1 MSKIEEPYSQPNRG
15 RELIDEARFNWGFVP
30 KQTQRLAQV
39 VDALDGYGALIKKF
53 EITSL
58 SPTEQQ
64 IVYLATSREN
74 RCGYCVAAHT
84 YLAREAGVSDHQLQ
98 ALRSGTII
106 GDARFDALQN
116 LTTAIVRGKGRVMPS
131 TADAFMAAGFRREQ
145 VFEILIG
152 VAAKM
157 LVNFF
162 NEIADTPLD
171 EAFAADVWAP
181 SSGETHPSEAGSQ

>member
-1 MSKIEEPYSQPNRG
+1 VSDQEPRLPETTRGADLIE
-15 RELIDEARFNWGFVP
+15 EARFNWGFVP
-30 KQTQRLAQV
+30 EQTQRLAHV
-39 VDALDGYGALIKKF
+39 VDALDSYGALIKKF

-74 RCGYCVAAHT
+74 QCSYCVAAHT
-84 YLAREAGVSDHQLQ
+84 YFGREAGLSTQCLQ
-98 ALRSGTII
+98 AVRTGHTI
-106 GDARFDALQN
+106 GDPRLDALQN
-116 LTTAIVRGKGRVMPS
+116 LATAIVRGKGRVAPAV
-131 TADAFMAAGFRREQ
+131 ADAFMAAGFQREQ

-162 NEIADTPLD
+162 NEIAGTPLD
-171 EAFAADVWAP
+171 EAFAADAWAP
-181 SSGETHPSEAGSQ
+181 TARETTVTEAAMQ